1 MKTQL
6 LLFGLLANIA
16 VISFAVDFP
25 GAGGDLADKDAWGGA
40 LPSSSDG
47 VTIVNAGT
55 YTASDDLSF
64 GSLAVASDQVV
75 FDFAKDGDHQITLA
89 AGGEA
94 CLALPASADTV
105 TSFKGGVWDF
115 SLGSPCL
122 APTTATYGGRTAE
135 LSDGCVW
142 TNATRVTIA
151 RGAKNPNTTLSV
163 RDGAKVFAQQLFV
176 GYTSGG
182 NVLSITD
189 GGKVVV
195 DGYAESGSTFY
206 LDNKSPAK
214 GNVAVVSG
222 TGSSLEVRKGS
233 ALVGQGDAG
242 GRIEITDGASAYFS
256 NLMIGNTT
264 SGADAQ
270 LFVGNGATLEAKN
283 MTARSVGGSCVVSNA
298 TMALPDAFR
307 IGGSFADGYSNFT
320 FRVLGEATP
329 FPLTVPN
336 ANDVFCGSSVG
347 NVLELGLGA
356 AWRLEDTVQL
366 CYASDSVK
374 RMNTVRIADG
384 ACLIGT
390 NTVNFGERKQA
401 NSISNTLEIVNG
413 GVVDI
418 PELRLSGIGN
428 RVVIDDGFLFCTNKY
443 SVDNQYLRFG
453 YKHPKSTGE
462 PMNGSLTIRGSAP
475 RLLSTSIVQFMNGS
489 TLRYE
494 IPQAGYAKEYC
505 PVQSSALSLDSSSC
519 TMEIAADDWAR
530 ETGGKLKLATV
541 TSSSGFKN
549 GITNVIKAVSLPPNC
564 RLYIENKAL
573 YLRAPKNSGSIL
585 IIK

>member
-1 MKTQL
+1 MKTRL
-6 LLFGLLANIA
+6 LLIGLLANFA

-25 GAGGDLADKDAWGGA
+25 GAGGDLADKDAWGGT

-47 VTIVNAGT
+47 VTIVNGGT

-64 GSLAVASDQVV
+64 GSLAVAYDQVV
-75 FDFAKDGDHQITLA
+75 FDFAKDGDHWLTLT

-115 SLGSPCL
+115 SLGSPYL
-122 APTTATYGGRTAE
+122 APTTAAYGGRTAE

-163 RDGAKVFAQQLFV
+163 REGARIFSQELFV

-189 GGKVVV
+189 GGKVVI
-195 DGYAESGSTFY
+195 DGASGSSTFY
-206 LDNKSPAK
+206 LDNKTPAK
-214 GNVAVVSG
+214 GNAVVVSG
-222 TGSSLEVRKGS
+222 IGSSLEVRKGS

-264 SGADAQ
+264 SGLDAQ

-298 TMALPDAFR
+298 TMILPEAFR
-307 IGGSFADGYSNFT
+307 VGGKYADGYSNFT
-320 FRVLGEATP
+320 FRVLGKATP

-336 ANDVFCGSSVG
+336 GNDVFCGSSVG
-347 NVLELGLGA
+347 NVFELGQGA
-356 AWRLEDTVQL
+356 IWRLEDTAQL

-374 RMNTVRIADG
+374 QMNTVRIADG
-384 ACLIGT
+384 ARLIGT

-401 NSISNTLEIVNG
+401 NSISNTLEIVDG

-443 SVDNQYLRFG
+443 SVENQYLRFG

-462 PMNGSLTIRGSAP
+462 PMNGSLTIGGSAP
-475 RLLSTSIVQFMNGS
+475 RLLSTSVVQFMNES

-494 IPQAGYAKEYC
+494 IPQAGYAKDYC
-505 PVQSSALSLDSSSC
+505 PVQSAKLLLESSC
-519 TMEIAADDWAR
+519 ALEIAADDWAR
-530 ETGGKLKLATV
+530 ETGGKLKLAAV
-541 TSSSGFKN
+541 TRNDGFEN
-549 GITNVIKAVSLPPNC
+549 DITNVIKSVSLPADC
-564 RLYIENKAL
+564 RLYIEGKSL
-573 YLRAPKNSGSIL
+573 FLKCPRRSGLSI
-585 IIK
+585 IVK

>member
-6 LLFGLLANIA
+6 LLFCLLVNLT

-64 GSLAVASDQVV
+64 GSLAVAYDQVV
-75 FDFAKDGDHQITLA
+75 FDFAKDGDHWLTLT

-115 SLGSPCL
+115 SLGSPYL
-122 APTTATYGGRTAE
+122 APTSATYGGRKAE

-163 RDGAKVFAQQLFV
+163 RDGARIFSQELFV

-189 GGKVVV
+189 GGKVVI
-195 DGYAESGSTFY
+195 DGASGSSTFY
-206 LDNKSPAK
+206 LDNKTSAK
-214 GNVAVVSG
+214 GNAVVVSG
-222 TGSSLEVRKGS
+222 IGSSLEVRKGS
-233 ALVGQGDAG
+233 ALVGQGDSG

-264 SGADAQ
+264 SGTDAQ
-270 LFVGNGATLEAKN
+270 LFVGNGATLEAKS

-298 TMALPDAFR
+298 TMSLPAAFR
-307 IGGSFADGYSNFT
+307 VGGKYADGYSNFT
-320 FRVLGEATP
+320 FRVLGKATS

-336 ANDVFCGSSVG
+336 GNDVFCGSSVG
-347 NVLELGLGA
+347 NVFELGQGA
-356 AWRLEDTVQL
+356 IWRLEDTAQL

-374 RMNTVRIADG
+374 QMNTVRIADG
-384 ACLIGT
+384 ARLIGT

-401 NSISNTLEIVNG
+401 NSISNTLEIVDG

-443 SVDNQYLRFG
+443 SVENQYLRFG

-475 RLLSTSIVQFMNGS
+475 RLLSTSVVQFMNES

-494 IPQAGYAKEYC
+494 IPQAGYAKDYC
-505 PVQSSALSLDSSSC
+505 PVQSAKLLLESSC
-519 TMEIAADDWAR
+519 ALEIVADDWAR
-530 ETGGKLKLATV
+530 ETGGKLKLAAV
-541 TSSSGFKN
+541 TRNDGLEN
-549 GITNVIKAVSLPPNC
+549 DITNVIKAVSLPPNC